1 MRRDMAG
8 WNKNCKALLPEAKSS
23 YGRATYNKRERK
35 VETRER
41 KLFTVHGNLNLPML
55 MRQVRQLL
63 TFHRRLKMSTKLT
76 KSEAEQIIDI
86 SKGLNEIA
94 LLDNVD
100 FLQVNGIT
108 KQDATLKAA
117 SLLRTFVN
125 LHS

>member
-1 MRRDMAG
+1 
-8 WNKNCKALLPEAKSS
+8 
-23 YGRATYNKRERK
+23 
-35 VETRER
+35 
-41 KLFTVHGNLNLPML
+41 
-55 MRQVRQLL
+55 
-63 TFHRRLKMSTKLT
+63 MSTKLT

-94 LLDNVD
+94 LLDDVD